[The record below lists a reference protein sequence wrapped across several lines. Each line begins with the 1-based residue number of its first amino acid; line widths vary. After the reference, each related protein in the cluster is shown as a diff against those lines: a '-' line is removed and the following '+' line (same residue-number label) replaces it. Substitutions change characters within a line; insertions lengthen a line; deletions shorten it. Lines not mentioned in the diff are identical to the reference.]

1 MSIESGKAFL
11 ERVKNDEDFRKE
23 MGEKT
28 SVEERLEFVKVNGFE
43 FSKEE
48 LNEVKSELSDAEL
61 DCVAGGCGCWSRDI
75 VYM

>member
-43 FSKEE
+43 FSK
-48 LNEVKSELSDAEL
+48 KS
-61 DCVAGGCGCWSRDI
+61 
-75 VYM
+75 